1 MVRPY
6 YNVAVDGPSG
16 AGKSTICKAIATK
29 LDLTYIDTG
38 AMYRAIAYGMIIA
51 NVDTFD
57 EAAVVQHLPNC
68 HIDYDAS
75 HQLCLN
81 GQVLGDLIR
90 ADNVSLAA
98 STIARYQPVRD
109 YCVALQQDMASN
121 GGCIM
126 DGRDIGTVVLP
137 NAEVKIFLTADVEE
151 RAKRRY
157 LQNQEKK
164 IECTYAQVLD
174 DVKKRDQQDTT
185 RIHSPLAQAKDAI
198 LVDSSTLD
206 FDATVTT
213 LIHIIQTQTGNGEHH
228 D

>member
-16 AGKSTICKAIATK
+16 AGKSTICKAIAQK

-38 AMYRAIAYGMIIA
+38 AMYRAIAYGMIQSHIDVA
-51 NVDTFD
+51 NEMDVVD
-57 EAAVVQHLPNC
+57 HLPNC
-68 HIDYDAS
+68 RLDYDAS

-81 GQVLGDLIR
+81 GQILADRIR
-90 ADNVSLAA
+90 SDDVSLAA
-98 STIARYQPVRD
+98 STVARYQPVRD
-109 YCVALQQDMASN
+109 YCVTLQQGMATN

-137 NAEVKIFLTADVEE
+137 NADVKIFLTADVNE
-151 RAKRRY
+151 RARRRY

-164 IECTYAQVLD
+164 IDCTYAQVLE

-185 RIHSPLAQAKDAI
+185 RIHSPLIQASDAI
-198 LVDSSTLD
+198 LVDTSTLD
-206 FDATVTT
+206 FDTTVDT
-213 LIHIIQTQTGNGEHH
+213 LIHIIQTQTRKDGQH

>member
-16 AGKSTICKAIATK
+16 AGKSTICKAIAAK

-57 EAAVVQHLPNC
+57 EAAVVHHLPNC
-68 HIDYDAS
+68 HIDYDAFP
-75 HQLCLN
+75 QVRLN

-98 STIARYQPVRD
+98 STIARCQPVRD
-109 YCVALQQDMASN
+109 YCVTLQQGMATN

-137 NAEVKIFLTADVEE
+137 DADVKIFLTADVNE
-151 RAKRRY
+151 RARRRY

-164 IECTYAQVLD
+164 IDCTYAQVLE

-185 RIHSPLAQAKDAI
+185 RIHSPLIQASDAI
-198 LVDSSTLD
+198 LVDTSTLD
-206 FDATVTT
+206 FDTTVDT
-213 LIHIIQTQTGNGEHH
+213 LIHIIQTQTRKDGQH